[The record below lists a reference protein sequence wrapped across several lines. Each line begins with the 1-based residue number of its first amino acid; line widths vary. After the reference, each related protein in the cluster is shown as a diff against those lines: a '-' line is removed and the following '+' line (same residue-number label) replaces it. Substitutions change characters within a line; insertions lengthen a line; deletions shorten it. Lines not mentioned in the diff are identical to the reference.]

1 MLNDSTIEFSTIWR
15 HMQPVTKAV
24 YKAAKTDTTIVIKSN
39 QIVGT
44 ETQQNGVA
52 IKLLDFKENLVLT
65 KIDGGFI
72 DHTNSIIYVRQ
83 KDFGEN
89 PKLAYIVDGKTY
101 FQDNGKTDGYGLLK
115 VKPKK
120 NRPLQRKLKGLNVHN
135 CNIEIF
141 KGGLETYRKFGI
153 KYVYGVVVI
162 KTYK

>member
-1 MLNDSTIEFSTIWR
+1 
-15 HMQPVTKAV
+15 MQPVMRVV
-24 YKAAKTDTTIVIKSN
+24 YKAAKTDTTITIKYN
-39 QIVGT
+39 QSRGAD
-44 ETQQNGVA
+44 TQQNGII
-52 IKLLDFKENLVLT
+52 IKLLDFTENLILT

-72 DHTNSIIYVRQ
+72 DLANSIIYVRQ

-115 VKPKK
+115 VMPKK
-120 NRPLQRKLKGLNVHN
+120 NRPLQRKLKGLSIHD

-141 KGGLETYRKFGI
+141 KGGLETYKKFGI
-153 KYVYGVVVI
+153 KYVYGVIVI